1 MATLFLCF
9 KVAGPKEA
17 ETLAPSLL
25 LSRGGST
32 GRGFMTVRLGI
43 EEVVGVEEHLEHFEA
58 RESMANKDLRRQ
70 LMGGEVDE
78 STHLHLGSDGV
89 KQNRARQPAA
99 ATYVAFR
106 PPALVLG
113 NVQSS
118 GEPP

>member
-1 MATLFLCF
+1 
-9 KVAGPKEA
+9 
-17 ETLAPSLL
+17 
-25 LSRGGST
+25 
-32 GRGFMTVRLGI
+32 
-43 EEVVGVEEHLEHFEA
+43 
-58 RESMANKDLRRQ
+58 MANKDLRRQ